1 MTRSRSS
8 AGCSRRCRRAHGV
21 DQGAVRAH
29 HRVVFDTPM
38 LFIVLATTWSAVVIE
53 LVIESA
59 RTRGRELVAFGSV
72 LAAPGGFAG
81 IWILCGVSATAA
93 LAMVTA
99 VAYARGRR
107 LERRMAAE
115 LDGRWEEISERS
127 ASDATRIRLLSWR
140 VAELQTL
147 TDRLADDRAARRTGP
162 ARLVVVPDSPK
173 DVASGR

>member
-1 MTRSRSS
+1 M
-8 AGCSRRCRRAHGV
+8 
-21 DQGAVRAH
+21 
-29 HRVVFDTPM
+29 FDVPTF
-38 LFIVLATTWSAVVIE
+38 FIVLATAWSAVVIE
-53 LVIESA
+53 LVLESA

-72 LAAPGGFAG
+72 LAAPGGTAG
-81 IWILCGVSATAA
+81 ILILCAVSATAA

-115 LDGRWEEISERS
+115 LDGRWEEISERN

-147 TDRLADDRAARRTGP
+147 TNQLTAERAAKRVGP
-162 ARLVVVPDSPK
+162 PGLVVVPDSPE
-173 DVASGR
+173 DVASGPVGRQAPSAG

>member
-1 MTRSRSS
+1 MF
-8 AGCSRRCRRAHGV
+8 
-21 DQGAVRAH
+21 D
-29 HRVVFDTPM
+29 VV
-38 LFIVLATTWSAVVIE
+38 LFIVLATAYSAFVIE

-59 RTRGRELVAFGSV
+59 ATRARELVAFGSV
-72 LAAPGGFAG
+72 LAAPGVTVGV
-81 IWILCGVSATAA
+81 WILCGVSASAA

-115 LDGRWEEISERS
+115 LDERWEEISERS

-147 TDRLADDRAARRTGP
+147 TDRLADDRAGSTQARG
-162 ARLVVVPDSPK
+162 
-173 DVASGR
+173 ASGLDDRREVGISRTRQAHACLPAETHGR